1 MKKNLKSPEN
11 HRSSS
16 RCLCNWIEFVWD
28 GEEGQWKHSHWC
40 FWRLVKSPSQWGSVL
55 CWVVGVLSS
64 ASKKWVLERRH
75 GTQTIKQIVLD
86 SKCPALSHPP
96 CLAWKGRNIWELSSA
111 LSVLIIIVSIWP
123 LRTHWV
129 KIKILSISKI
139 TPQNLNEILWGTFR
153 TICLHEFYVISKGH
167 KQGSKLSHGMWA
179 PMSNKSYKGKIKIWT
194 QGKSPIC
201 ILLEKSRTSI
211 QVRWSSAYI
220 DLL

>member
-1 MKKNLKSPEN
+1 MERKDNEN
-11 HRSSS
+11 ILTGASEGLWNCPHSGG
-16 RCLCNWIEFVWD
+16 LCFA
-28 GEEGQWKHSHWC
+28 GLLA
-40 FWRLVKSPSQWGSVL
+40 F
-55 CWVVGVLSS
+55 LSS

-111 LSVLIIIVSIWP
+111 LSVLIIIVDTQSIWP

-167 KQGSKLSHGMWA
+167 KQGSSLMACEHPWVT
-179 PMSNKSYKGKIKIWT
+179 NHIKGKS
-194 QGKSPIC
+194 KSEPK
-201 ILLEKSRTSI
+201 EKVQFAS
-211 QVRWSSAYI
+211 Y
-220 DLL
+220 